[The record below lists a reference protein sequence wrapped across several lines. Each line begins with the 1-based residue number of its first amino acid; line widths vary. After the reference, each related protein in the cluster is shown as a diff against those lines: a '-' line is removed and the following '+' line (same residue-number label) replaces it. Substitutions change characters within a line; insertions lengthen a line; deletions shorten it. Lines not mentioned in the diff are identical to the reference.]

1 MKKRKFKQFFKEN
14 WGWFA
19 FVIWVLLV
27 YVTIATVMATISDT
41 MDISIWINLSLVAIC
56 VLYTIAGLGLISKA
70 ADKDEKRRVEDKNK
84 RLQELKVQDKY
95 YIDLV
100 DSQVKNTLNKLKN
113 ELLNVEI
120 DKSLE
125 YLISFSNKVNWIC
138 NIKIDG
144 KPDSFIMASCLMYSL
159 ISHPVITVN
168 NLDDNEYLKAIIFS
182 LNLDIAMNCVFEI
195 ISEPSTY
202 FEDNGIWVEEKHPKV
217 NIVVPNGLIKNNSLY
232 QRILNAIYHD
242 ELADQ
247 RTSIM
252 QFSNLLHLIYLN
264 CQ

>member
-1 MKKRKFKQFFKEN
+1 MKKRKLKQFFKEN

-19 FVIWVLLV
+19 FLIWLLLV
-27 YVTIATVMATISDT
+27 STTITFLAEDFSVQLK
-41 MDISIWINLSLVAIC
+41 LSFVAISA
-56 VLYTIAGLGLISKA
+56 LYTVAGFVLISKA
-70 ADKDEKRRVEDKNK
+70 ADKDERQRVENKNK
-84 RLQELKVQDKY
+84 RLQELKTQDKY

-100 DSQVKNTLNKLKN
+100 DRQVKETLNKFKDESIN
-113 ELLNVEI
+113 I
-120 DKSLE
+120 DIDTSLE

-138 NIKIDG
+138 NTRIVG
-144 KPDSFIMASCLMYSL
+144 KPDSFIIASCLMYSL
-159 ISHPVITVN
+159 ISHPVIMVN
-168 NLDDNEYLKAIIFS
+168 KSDDSEYLQAIRFS
-182 LNLDIAMNCVFEI
+182 INMDVVMSCVFEI

-217 NIVVPNGLIKNNSLY
+217 NISVPNGLIKDSKLY
-232 QRILNAIYHD
+232 QRILNSIYRD
-242 ELADQ
+242 ELSDN

>member
-1 MKKRKFKQFFKEN
+1 MKKRKLKQFFKEN

-19 FVIWVLLV
+19 LVIWILLV
-27 YVTIATVMATISDT
+27 SVTIAFWTEDFPVQLK
-41 MDISIWINLSLVAIC
+41 LSFVAII
-56 VLYTIAGLGLISKA
+56 VLYTIAGIVLISKL
-70 ADKDEKRRVEDKNK
+70 ADKDEKRRAEDKNN
-84 RLQELKVQDKY
+84 RLQELKTQNKY

-100 DSQVKNTLNKLKN
+100 DRRVKETLSKLKDIS
-113 ELLNVEI
+113 LNVDI
-120 DKSLE
+120 DTSLE
-125 YLISFSNKVNWIC
+125 YLISFSRKVNWIC
-138 NIKIDG
+138 NNRIIG
-144 KPDSFIMASCLMYSL
+144 KPDSFIIASCLMYSL

-168 NLDDNEYLKAIIFS
+168 KSDDSEYLKSIRFS
-182 LNLDIAMNCVFEI
+182 INMDVAMSCVFEI

-217 NIVVPNGLIKNNSLY
+217 NINVPNGLIKNSELY
-232 QRILNAIYHD
+232 QRILNAIYRD
-242 ELADQ
+242 ELSDN

>member
-1 MKKRKFKQFFKEN
+1 MKKRIFKQLFRVIF
-14 WGWFA
+14 GCFA
-19 FVIWVLLV
+19 FFIWLL
-27 YVTIATVMATISDT
+27 
-41 MDISIWINLSLVAIC
+41 
-56 VLYTIAGLGLISKA
+56 LISASILSVVDFHSVWLMLTFIIISVIYTKVGISMIFRA
-70 ADKDEKRRVEDKNK
+70 VDNDEKQKVEEKNK
-84 RLQELKVQDKY
+84 RLQELRIQDKY

-113 ELLNVEI
+113 ELLTVEI

-138 NIKIDG
+138 NTEIVG
-144 KPDSFIMASCLMYSL
+144 KPDSFIVASCLMYSL

-168 NLDDNEYLKAIIFS
+168 NSDDNEYLEATVYC
-182 LNLDIAMNCVFEI
+182 LNLDIAMNCAFEI

-202 FEDNGIWVEEKHPKV
+202 FEDNGIWIEEKHPKV
-217 NIVVPNGLIKNNSLY
+217 NIVVPNGLIKNCELY
-232 QRILNAIYHD
+232 QRIINTIYRD
-242 ELADQ
+242 ELADN